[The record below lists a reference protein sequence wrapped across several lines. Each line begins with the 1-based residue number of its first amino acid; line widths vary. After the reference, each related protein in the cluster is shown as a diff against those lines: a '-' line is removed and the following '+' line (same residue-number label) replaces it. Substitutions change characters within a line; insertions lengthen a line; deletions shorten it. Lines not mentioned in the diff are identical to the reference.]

1 MKQMAGGDCL
11 HAESAGNSVV
21 GRPNGGFDIEGES
34 GGVLRGL
41 GGCVGVPIG
50 EQRRRRLRLL
60 LAALPREPTLHFSRR
75 FPQMQLRSL
84 LEESHKPSRRGNG
97 TRVCDSLSLD

>member
-1 MKQMAGGDCL
+1 MKQMASGDCL

-41 GGCVGVPIG
+41 GRCVGLPIG
-50 EQRRRRLRLL
+50 EQRRRRLCLL
-60 LAALPREPTLHFSRR
+60 LAALPREPTLHFS
-75 FPQMQLRSL
+75 
-84 LEESHKPSRRGNG
+84 H
-97 TRVCDSLSLD
+97 

>member
-75 FPQMQLRSL
+75 FPQMQL
-84 LEESHKPSRRGNG
+84 
-97 TRVCDSLSLD
+97 